1 MASATQ
7 NGCKLVLFSIV
18 TEYFYLTFA
27 FYLFA
32 LLITIIYIPVEKY
45 FLKYSIQFEI
55 FHLLNIVEL
64 LEPHSRRTDVPSHPK
79 QFGLSGSSGRPETIR
94 TTRIFQAAR
103 NKFELPGFFGP
114 SEFYGYTARFI
125 RVPEQL

>member
-1 MASATQ
+1 MLISRKRIHMASAAQ

-45 FLKYSIQFEI
+45 FLKYSIPVR
-55 FHLLNIVEL
+55 NIS
-64 LEPHSRRTDVPSHPK
+64 PTQHSRTARTTFK
-79 QFGLSGSSGRPETIR
+79 ASGFSEPPETIR
-94 TTRIFQAAR
+94 ASPFFRAAR
-103 NKFELPGFFGP
+103 NNSGYSVLPGGPKRFGLPEFFKP
-114 SEFYGYTARFI
+114 LETNSS
-125 RVPEQL
+125 